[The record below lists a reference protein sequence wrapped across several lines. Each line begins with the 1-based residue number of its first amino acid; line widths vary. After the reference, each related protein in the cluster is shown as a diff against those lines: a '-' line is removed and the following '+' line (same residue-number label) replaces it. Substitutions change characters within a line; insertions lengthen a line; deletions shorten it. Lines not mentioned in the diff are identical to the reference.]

1 MRRESALCKSV
12 NRLQIRGLML
22 DRAKSLHRIFNE
34 AEEIQ
39 MERMI
44 SEIEQL

>member
-1 MRRESALCKSV
+1 MRRESALCKSI

-22 DRAKSLHRIFNE
+22 DRVKSLDRVFNE
-34 AEEIQ
+34 VEETQ
-39 MERMI
+39 MERII